1 LTTAQL
7 HQLVADIIDE
17 EKCLSDILATVD
29 YHQHRNYAAYLSHRK
44 RTLKRHRGN
53 DSPAKKRKVS

>member
-1 LTTAQL
+1 M
-7 HQLVADIIDE
+7 DE

-29 YHQHRNYAAYLSHRK
+29 YHQQRNYAAYLSHRK

-53 DSPAKKRKVS
+53 DSPVKKRKVS